1 MRDQWY
7 GDKRDLVKWG
17 VLLELA
23 QRHDAKHILQVL
35 YQRPSTWE
43 RLEIDGEQVDLNPA
57 VLQHF
62 RSTASI
68 SAIQGPTQVDILSDT
83 FDDRSSYLKIVLNRI
98 RLRTKRPG
106 IVFLDPDTGLEPSG
120 KAGLQHVLE
129 SELAEIW
136 RALCSGDVLVFY
148 QHQTNRNGDPWIERK
163 KVQFEQALS
172 IGQGLVKVARAP
184 GIAPDV
190 VFFFIEKNATG
201 SVELQS
207 KKISK
212 TECPGQ

>member
-35 YQRPSTWE
+35 YQRPSTWKG
-43 RLEIDGEQVDLNPA
+43 LEIDGKQVEVNPA

-62 RSTASI
+62 RNTASI
-68 SAIQGPTQVDILSDT
+68 SAINCGAQIDTVSDT
-83 FDDRSSYLKIVLNRI
+83 FHDRRLYLHIVLDRI
-98 RLRTKRPG
+98 RQRTQLPG

-120 KAGLQHVLE
+120 KAGPEHVLE

-136 RALCSGDVLVFY
+136 DALCSGDILVFY
-148 QHQTNRNGDPWIERK
+148 QHQTNRNSNPWVEPK
-163 KVQFEQALS
+163 KVQFERALK
-172 IGQGLVKVARAP
+172 IGQGLAKVARAP
-184 GIAPDV
+184 GIARDV
-190 VFFFIEKNATG
+190 VFFFMEKNA
-201 SVELQS
+201 
-207 KKISK
+207 
-212 TECPGQ
+212 